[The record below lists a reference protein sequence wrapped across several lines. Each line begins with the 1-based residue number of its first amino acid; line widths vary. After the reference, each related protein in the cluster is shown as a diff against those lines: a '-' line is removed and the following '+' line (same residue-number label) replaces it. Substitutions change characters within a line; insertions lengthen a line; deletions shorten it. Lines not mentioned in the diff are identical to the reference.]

1 MNARLFFQKTEA
13 VFSETAMFC
22 RNRSRLFPVLFV
34 RSENTLEHSMPIESN
49 EPVSS
54 DLDALFAMYGDMV
67 YRLALVRTKS
77 TADAEDVVQEVFL
90 RCLKHNPVFESA
102 EHQKAWLIKVTI
114 NCSKSLLGNA
124 FRRHSVP
131 EDAMGELK
139 SEDETPDSTVYDAV
153 LKLPDKYRTAI
164 HLYYYEDY
172 SVKEIAALMHTTE
185 STVKSWLHRARGM
198 LKETLGGE
206 YDV

>member
-1 MNARLFFQKTEA
+1 MQYEQMK
-13 VFSETAMFC
+13 
-22 RNRSRLFPVLFV
+22 PV
-34 RSENTLEHSMPIESN
+34 NN
-49 EPVSS
+49 
-54 DLDALFAMYGDMV
+54 DLDTLFHTYGDMV
-67 YRLALVRTKS
+67 YRLALVRTRS

-90 RCLKHNPVFESA
+90 RCLKNNPSFLSA
-102 EHQKAWLIKVTI
+102 EHQKAWLIKVTV
-114 NCSKSLLGNA
+114 NCSKSLLGSA

-131 EDAMGELK
+131 EDAAGELV

-153 LKLPDKYRTAI
+153 LRLPDKYRTAI

-172 SVKEIAALMHTTE
+172 SVKEIASVMRTTE
-185 STVKSWLHRARGM
+185 STVKSWLHRARAM

>member
-1 MNARLFFQKTEA
+1 M
-13 VFSETAMFC
+13 
-22 RNRSRLFPVLFV
+22 
-34 RSENTLEHSMPIESN
+34 EHSMRYEQT
-49 EPVSS
+49 EPVNNN
-54 DLDALFAMYGDMV
+54 LDALFQTYGDMV

-77 TADAEDVVQEVFL
+77 VADAEDVVQEVFL
-90 RCLKHNPVFESA
+90 RCLKHNPVFQSA
-102 EHQKAWLIKVTI
+102 EHQKAWLIKVTV
-114 NCSKSLLGNA
+114 NCSKSLMGSA

-131 EDAMGELK
+131 EDAMGDLA

-153 LKLPDKYRTAI
+153 LKLPEKYRTAI

-172 SVKEIAALMHTTE
+172 SVKEIADAMRTGE